1 MQATGIF
8 NTIALY
14 ALDLEKVDVRAWY
27 ESALQWFAKYGKQPT
42 RMEITGESYSP
53 RKTTTFKHGNK
64 KLYELN
70 FQSIENIGVYANI
83 PNHEYDS
90 DDVFLSTSLDVN
102 HERPRLIFS
111 MQDAVIPYD
120 PNYCEGLIKEL
131 FAYVPFKYG
140 IVYRRDNDWGPLW
153 YAYGAVMTPFNTTKE
168 EENEVYRVDTIGGW
182 LKYYGAPSHW
192 SMRYEPYHLRNVYP
206 LNFLSSA
213 PLNYDVG
220 NGYNLRTF
228 IQSSPEHGELVPLN
242 ERLTSWRVPEGNID
256 AIREKLR
263 PSGILLCARPLT
275 EQEQP
280 SPNALE
286 TLRKAFPTGK

>member
-1 MQATGIF
+1 MIATGMF

-14 ALDLEKVDVRAWY
+14 ALDITQVDVKAWY
-27 ESALQWFAKYGKQPT
+27 EYTLQWFAKYEKQPT
-42 RMEITGESYSP
+42 RMGITAQNYNP
-53 RKTTTFKHGNK
+53 RKTMTFKGGHK
-64 KLYELN
+64 KLQQLE
-70 FQSIENIGVYANI
+70 FKGIESIAIMANI
-83 PNHEYDS
+83 PDNDYDA
-90 DDVFLSTSLDVN
+90 DDVFLSATLSLYQDN
-102 HERPRLIFS
+102 PRLIFS
-111 MQDAVIPYD
+111 MQEAVIPYD
-120 PNYCEGLIKEL
+120 PNYCEKLIKEL
-131 FAYVPFKYG
+131 FAYVPFSYG
-140 IVYRRDNDWGPLW
+140 IMYRMDADWGPLW
-153 YAYGAVMTPFNTTKE
+153 YAYGAVAGKFTKLTRE
-168 EENEVYRVDTIGGW
+168 EEQELDKIDSGW

-213 PLNYDVG
+213 PLDYDVG

>member
-1 MQATGIF
+1 MRATGIF

-14 ALDLEKVDVRAWY
+14 VLDLEKVDVRAWY
-27 ESALQWFAKYGKQPT
+27 EYALQWFAKYGKQPT
-42 RMEITGESYSP
+42 RASMSTDSYNP
-53 RKTTTFKHGNK
+53 PKTKTFKHIHK
-64 KLYELN
+64 KLNAVGFKDINHISL
-70 FQSIENIGVYANI
+70 YANI
-83 PNHEYDS
+83 PNHDYDA
-90 DDVFLSTSLDVN
+90 DDAFLSTVLTLDN
-102 HERPRLIFS
+102 KRSDLIFS
-111 MQDAVIPYD
+111 MQEAVIPYD

-140 IVYRRDNDWGPLW
+140 IVYRRDRDFGPLW
-153 YAYGAVMTPFNTTKE
+153 YAYGVRMKPLYVSHYVDS
-168 EENEVYRVDTIGGW
+168 EENDDIGRW
-182 LKYYGAPSHW
+182 ANTYGALPTRSL
-192 SMRYEPYHLRNVYP
+192 RYEPYHLRNVYP